1 MKRINF
7 FLFQELKVNF
17 KIWTVVL
24 VILFILLRLYM
35 LQVPHLEKTKWKEI
49 DYIQISKNYTK
60 EGIHFWEPTISW
72 PAEGPRVTAM
82 EFPLVPY
89 LASGLYQVFGFN
101 AFTVRILTLI
111 SFILL
116 SVYLYK
122 TVVLLTRDRGLAML
136 SLLLSLILPL
146 NNIFGIL
153 LLSEPA
159 IVALVMITIYHMLKW
174 KQTDHNRYFTYSF
187 LFFALSLL
195 LKPTA
200 MYVALPMLYIYYLK
214 TGNLKPRYYLRFV
227 YAFFLAII
235 PASLW
240 YAYAYHLTQVS
251 IDVFGVFG
259 GHNKFQTFAML
270 SNPDWWSTMFERFY
284 KLFGGVH
291 MFTLFWIGFIGGV
304 FDKSYRLFYVFFI
317 SNLIFLFVMA
327 EGNLDAP
334 YRQFAFIASG
344 SFFMGVGCITL
355 ASVLKGMYDSLTKGI
370 RFLPFFN
377 LRLLFGGI
385 CLILLANFA
394 YDFIDKTPSK
404 TYVAHQVS
412 YEIAQDLRSLSTEQ
426 TKIVTAGNYTV
437 HKGGNDLSPV
447 LYYYSGLQGWSLE
460 RKDWS
465 LEKIKELKSKGAD
478 LFVGMNTFTY
488 EADEFIDRVADHY
501 PVICQ
506 TERYVIC
513 DLSQKEGVSEGF

>member
-1 MKRINF
+1 MKKIDF
-7 FLFQELKVNF
+7 FLFHNLKINY
-17 KIWTVVL
+17 KIWAAVL
-24 VILFILLRLYM
+24 VILFILLRLYT
-35 LQVPHLEKTKWKEI
+35 LQVPQLDKTKWKEI
-49 DYIQISKNYTK
+49 DYIQISKNFTK
-60 EGIHFWEPTISW
+60 EDVHFWEPTISW

-89 LASGLYQVFGFN
+89 TASGLYQVFGFN
-101 AFTVRILTLI
+101 TYTVRILTLI

-122 TVVLLTRDRGLAML
+122 TVLLLTRDRGLALL

-146 NNIFGIL
+146 NSIFGRL
-153 LLSEPA
+153 LFSEPA
-159 IVALVMITIYHMLKW
+159 IVTLVMMAIYHMLKW
-174 KQTDHNRYFTYSF
+174 KQTDRNSYFTYSF
-187 LFFALSLL
+187 LFFALGLL
-195 LKPTA
+195 LKPTS

-214 TGNLKPRYYLRFV
+214 TGTLKPRYYLRFV
-227 YAFFLAII
+227 YAFVLALI
-235 PASLW
+235 PACLW

-259 GHNKFQTFAML
+259 GHNKFQTFTML
-270 SNPDWWSTMFERFY
+270 SDPGWWSTMFERFY

-304 FDKSYRLFYVFFI
+304 FEKSYRLFYVIFL
-317 SNLIFLFVMA
+317 SNLVFLFVMA

-344 SFFMGVGCITL
+344 AFFMGVGCIIL
-355 ASVLKGMYDSLTKGI
+355 ASVFIRMYDSLLKGI
-370 RFLPFFN
+370 RSLPRFN
-377 LRLLFGGI
+377 LRLLYGGI
-385 CLILLANFA
+385 CVILLANFS
-394 YDFIDKTPSK
+394 YDFVYKAPSK
-404 TYVAHQVS
+404 KYVGHQVS
-412 YEIAQDLRSLSTEQ
+412 YEIAQDLQPLSTEQ

-478 LFVGMNTFTY
+478 LFVGLNAFTY
-488 EADEFIDRVADHY
+488 EADEFIDRVSEHY
-501 PVICQ
+501 PVVSHS
-506 TERYVIC
+506 ERYVIC
-513 DLSQKEGVSEGF
+513 NLRPTESVSQGS